1 MRKLSLLILF
11 SFSTQAFAASHVS
24 FWNDIT
30 PASLSS
36 LVKNIEK
43 AALKIKADQERV
55 VVIDLTSGG
64 GDLYAAFK
72 FVSDT
77 PALEERLG
85 IEIDTRVT
93 STCESACTVLYTAG
107 RKRLARR
114 GASFG
119 FHSPAIASRVPRG
132 VSRSAVLESAR
143 ARWMAAITK
152 VDPALA
158 YEIDRRNLLMDE
170 EMTYLSG
177 RSLDGGYVT
186 TRE

>member
-1 MRKLSLLILF
+1 MRNLSLAFLF
-11 SFSTQAFAASHVS
+11 SLSLPALAASHVS
-24 FWNDIT
+24 FWQEIT
-30 PASLSS
+30 PDSMNK
-36 LVKNIEK
+36 LVRNIEK
-43 AALKIKADQERV
+43 ATSKLKPTDERV
-55 VVIDLTSGG
+55 IVIDLSSGG
-64 GDLYAAFK
+64 GNLYAAFK
-72 FVSDT
+72 FVNDT
-77 PALEERLG
+77 PALESRLG
-85 IEIDTRVT
+85 IEIDTRVS

-143 ARWMAAITK
+143 ARWLAAISR
-152 VDPALA
+152 VDAALA

-170 EMTYLSG
+170 EMSYVSG

-186 TRE
+186 NRE